1 MDSDT
6 LTEPMDFKVSEL
18 INEVQIEHSPSF
30 TKLVNDTVSSIQNS
44 IDKIPNNLVVTGQEA
59 AGFVRDIGADKVEFK
74 FKKPKSIAIGGSY
87 SIKCVVKPDV
97 SVDLFIQLPK
107 ECFHEKDYLNHRYHA
122 KRFVYLC
129 VINKFLK
136 SDSSFEKVEWSTL
149 QNEAR
154 KPVLLVY
161 PADKL
166 AEVPGFFVRIIPT
179 AKSLFNAAKLDLKRN
194 NVRALNQGG
203 TALPTPRYNSSIL
216 EDMCLEDN
224 TEFLKKTFLGQKAL
238 GEALVLLKV
247 WARQRDS
254 IHSHDGLNGY
264 LIAIILSYLVAY
276 EKVNSSMR
284 PLQIF
289 RVTLDF
295 IANSKLWTRGLFLQ
309 KQGEVKILKED
320 RMVYKESFPVVIFD
334 STTHINLTFRIKDS
348 GFSELQDEAA
358 LTLQCFG
365 KSGDSAFEDIFMTK
379 IDFPAKYDYCVR
391 LSLKGNSE
399 FYSSGYCLDEECWRL
414 YEKKV
419 HSLLSQGLSDRAKS
433 IRVIWRNIP
442 SGCSLE
448 NGLSTLD
455 GEPLLAGISLSSL
468 DKTFRVVDI
477 GPDAENKE
485 EAARFRKFW
494 GEKAELRRFKDGKIA
509 ESTVWESEQWM
520 KHLILKRIVEY
531 TLLRHLSISKTSIE
545 QTVDQL
551 DFSLL
556 HGVEDPMSFSS
567 SLLGAFDVLSKRL
580 RLIEDIP
587 LKVSSVQPLDPAFR
601 FTSVF
606 PPVPHPLASERGSIP
621 RPHKLT
627 SSCIQ
632 PLEVMIQLEGSGN
645 WPMDDVAIE
654 KTKSA
659 FLLKIGESL
668 ENSWGMTCTA
678 TEDDVDVFLSGYAFR
693 LKILHERG
701 LSLVK
706 RETGSDQGKQVSSA
720 DQKLFVRSQH
730 SSMINGLQGVFPIY
744 GPVVRLAKRW
754 VASHMFSACLSEEA
768 IELLVAHLFVKPLP
782 FTAPCSRITGFLRF
796 LRLLAEYDWTFSPLI
811 IDINSDFNPCDKKE
825 IYDKFMLTRKG
836 YEESS
841 QNISPAMFLAT
852 SYDKASEAWTRLSPN
867 VLELKRLVAYARS
880 SANLLTRLV
889 FQDQTESYRWECLF
903 CTPLTNYDAVILL
916 HGDRLPY
923 PQRLLF
929 PSKLNHG
936 RLVARGNASKGFQP
950 FMLPGDLRGSLD
962 KLKNKL
968 LVDFDPLR
976 CYIAD
981 LEKECNTLKMWYDSL
996 GGDAIGLTWERSCSK
1011 KRDREE
1017 ANDEASGDEDPIDV
1031 LKAVGEAGKGFVK
1044 SVHFLKAPRVMN

>member
-1 MDSDT
+1 MDSDI
-6 LTEPMDFKVSEL
+6 LAEPMDFKVSEL
-18 INEVQIEHSPSF
+18 INEVQIDHSPAF
-30 TKLVNDTVSSIQNS
+30 TKHVNDTVSSIRNS
-44 IDKIPNNLVVTGQEA
+44 IDKIPDNLVVTGEEA
-59 AGFVRDIGADKVEFK
+59 AGFVRDVGADKVEFK
-74 FKKPKSIAIGGSY
+74 FKKPKSIEIGGSY
-87 SIKCVVKPDV
+87 SIKCVVKPDI

-129 VINKFLK
+129 VISKSLK
-136 SDSSFEKVEWSTL
+136 SDSSFAKVEWSTL

-194 NVRALNQGG
+194 NVRALNQGEIS
-203 TALPTPRYNSSIL
+203 LPTPRYNCSIL

-224 TEFLKKTFLGQKAL
+224 TEFLKKTFLGWKAL

-247 WARQRDS
+247 WARQRDF

-264 LIAIILSYLVAY
+264 LIAIILSYLVAH

-309 KQGEVKILKED
+309 KQGEIKILKE
-320 RMVYKESFPVVIFD
+320 SFVGIGSTIKSLRPGNPQISGLRPPTRLLRRGVVF
-334 STTHINLTFRIKDS
+334 
-348 GFSELQDEAA
+348 ELNFHLAISSIWGIHLLFPFHFFLDFVSMSQDFLICSNVQLQNEAS

-379 IDFPAKYDYCVR
+379 IDFAAKYDYCVR
-391 LSLKGNSE
+391 LNLKGNSE

-419 HSLLSQGLSDRAKS
+419 HSLLSQGLNDRAKS

-442 SGCSLE
+442 SCCSLE

-468 DKTFRVVDI
+468 DKAFRVVDI
-477 GPDAENKE
+477 GPDAEKKE
-485 EAARFRKFW
+485 EATRFRKFW

-509 ESTVWESEQWM
+509 EST
-520 KHLILKRIVEY
+520 
-531 TLLRHLSISKTSIE
+531 
-545 QTVDQL
+545 
-551 DFSLL
+551 
-556 HGVEDPMSFSS
+556 DPMSFSA

-606 PPVPHPLASERGSIP
+606 PPEPHPLASEKGNVP
-621 RPHKLT
+621 RLHKLT

-678 TEDDVDVFLSGYAFR
+678 TEDDVDVLQSGYAFR

-706 RETGSDQGKQVSSA
+706 REIGSDQGKRVSSA
-720 DQKLFVRSQH
+720 DQKLFVHSQH

-782 FTAPCSRITGFLRF
+782 FTVPCSRITGFLRF

-811 IDINSDFNPCDKKE
+811 VDINSDFNACDKKE

-867 VLELKRLVAYARS
+867 ILELKRLVAYARS

-936 RLVARGNASKGFQP
+936 RLVAHGNASKDFQP

-962 KLKNKL
+962 KMKNKL

-981 LEKECNTLKMWYDSL
+981 LQASVLKCFKECNTLKLWYDYL
-996 GGDAIGLTWERSCSK
+996 GGDAVGLTWERSCSK

-1017 ANDEASGDEDPIDV
+1017 ASDAEDPIDV

-1044 SVHFLKAPRVMN
+1044 SVHFLKAPRLMN

>member
-1 MDSDT
+1 
-6 LTEPMDFKVSEL
+6 
-18 INEVQIEHSPSF
+18 
-30 TKLVNDTVSSIQNS
+30 
-44 IDKIPNNLVVTGQEA
+44 
-59 AGFVRDIGADKVEFK
+59 
-74 FKKPKSIAIGGSY
+74 
-87 SIKCVVKPDV
+87 
-97 SVDLFIQLPK
+97 
-107 ECFHEKDYLNHRYHA
+107 
-122 KRFVYLC
+122 
-129 VINKFLK
+129 
-136 SDSSFEKVEWSTL
+136 
-149 QNEAR
+149 
-154 KPVLLVY
+154 
-161 PADKL
+161 
-166 AEVPGFFVRIIPT
+166 
-179 AKSLFNAAKLDLKRN
+179 
-194 NVRALNQGG
+194 
-203 TALPTPRYNSSIL
+203 
-216 EDMCLEDN
+216 
-224 TEFLKKTFLGQKAL
+224 
-238 GEALVLLKV
+238 
-247 WARQRDS
+247 
-254 IHSHDGLNGY
+254 
-264 LIAIILSYLVAY
+264 
-276 EKVNSSMR
+276 
-284 PLQIF
+284 
-289 RVTLDF
+289 
-295 IANSKLWTRGLFLQ
+295 
-309 KQGEVKILKED
+309 
-320 RMVYKESFPVVIFD
+320 
-334 STTHINLTFRIKDS
+334 
-348 GFSELQDEAA
+348 
-358 LTLQCFG
+358 
-365 KSGDSAFEDIFMTK
+365 
-379 IDFPAKYDYCVR
+379 
-391 LSLKGNSE
+391 
-399 FYSSGYCLDEECWRL
+399 
-414 YEKKV
+414 
-419 HSLLSQGLSDRAKS
+419 
-433 IRVIWRNIP
+433 
-442 SGCSLE
+442 
-448 NGLSTLD
+448 
-455 GEPLLAGISLSSL
+455 
-468 DKTFRVVDI
+468 
-477 GPDAENKE
+477 
-485 EAARFRKFW
+485 
-494 GEKAELRRFKDGKIA
+494 
-509 ESTVWESEQWM
+509 
-520 KHLILKRIVEY
+520 
-531 TLLRHLSISKTSIE
+531 
-545 QTVDQL
+545 
-551 DFSLL
+551 
-556 HGVEDPMSFSS
+556 MSFSA
-567 SLLGAFDVLSKRL
+567 SLLGAFDILSKRL

-606 PPVPHPLASERGSIP
+606 PPEPHPIASEKGNVP

-811 IDINSDFNPCDKKE
+811 VDINSDFNPSDKKE

-936 RLVARGNASKGFQP
+936 RLVARGNASKAFQP

-1017 ANDEASGDEDPIDV
+1017 ATSDEDPIDV

-1044 SVHFLKAPRVMN
+1044 SVHFLKAPRLMN